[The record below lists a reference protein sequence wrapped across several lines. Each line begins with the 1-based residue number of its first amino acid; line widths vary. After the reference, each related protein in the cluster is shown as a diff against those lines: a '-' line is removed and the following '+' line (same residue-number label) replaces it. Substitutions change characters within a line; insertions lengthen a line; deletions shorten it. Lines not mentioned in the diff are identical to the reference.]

1 MADAVSK
8 TQLLQTARSRV
19 GEITPAELARELQSR
34 KPILVDVREKDE
46 MDAGVLP
53 GARKGPRGFLD
64 LRIEETVPDRHA
76 DVVLSCAGGT
86 RSRPAAPN
94 PEDRGPTR

>member
-53 GARKGPRGFLD
+53 GAR
-64 LRIEETVPDRHA
+64 
-76 DVVLSCAGGT
+76 
-86 RSRPAAPN
+86 RSAA
-94 PEDRGPTR
+94 